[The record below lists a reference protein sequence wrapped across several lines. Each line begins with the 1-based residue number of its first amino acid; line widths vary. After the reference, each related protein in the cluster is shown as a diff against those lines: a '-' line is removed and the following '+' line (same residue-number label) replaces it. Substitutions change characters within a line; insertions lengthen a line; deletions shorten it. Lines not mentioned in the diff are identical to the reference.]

1 MRTCR
6 VTNYRCSKCPVCPA
20 KSRHRA
26 SVNAMQNPHR
36 NRFRYA
42 RRMCVMPV
50 NQLVPVA
57 RRIMASYVRPADV
70 RIWNSSIH
78 YRIFSPVNRFGNYV
92 VLTPPKLPYP
102 VDLLHSPYTVV
113 STTVRHCERN
123 ITFVFLCTRV
133 RSARLYIFCCEADQ
147 IPRAGPCDSR
157 TPIRCPT
164 TVRRMMAP
172 RHASLPVMP
181 CPRTTYSLW

>member
-1 MRTCR
+1 MPCLSSQEPAPRQCKC
-6 VTNYRCSKCPVCPA
+6 NAKSASKSFPVCA
-20 KSRHRA
+20 AHVR
-26 SVNAMQNPHR
+26 NARQSAGTRGTPYNG
-36 NRFRYA
+36 
-42 RRMCVMPV
+42 V
-50 NQLVPVA
+50 
-57 RRIMASYVRPADV
+57 VRQTGGCADLEQFDPLSHF
-70 RIWNSSIH
+70 W
-78 YRIFSPVNRFGNYV
+78 PVNRFGNYV